1 PCSVDKK
8 NKTLGPV
15 VVRSEN
21 DGGPE
26 QLRKLRAFINR
37 DLARLNQVQ
46 RGIPPLIIPGVAFR
60 RTSSWF
66 P

>member
-26 QLRKLRAFINR
+26 QLRKTATTSKPQ
-37 DLARLNQVQ
+37 ALNSYDPIV
-46 RGIPPLIIPGVAFR
+46 
-60 RTSSWF
+60 
-66 P
+66 

>member
-1 PCSVDKK
+1 PCSVDKN

-26 QLRKLRAFINR
+26 QLRPSTRY
-37 DLARLNQVQ
+37 
-46 RGIPPLIIPGVAFR
+46 
-60 RTSSWF
+60 
-66 P
+66 